1 MDIPASAPSVAAA
14 VQFAPAAARRLK
26 QILKE
31 EGSATEKA
39 LRLSVL
45 GGGCSGFQYEFAL
58 EEAPPQEDDLVVETD
73 GARLLVDAVS
83 VPFLEGSVVDYE
95 DVLIGAR
102 FVVRNPQVKS
112 ACGCGVSFAL

>member
-1 MDIPASAPSVAAA
+1 MSASIA
-14 VQFAPAAARRLK
+14 FAPAAARRLK
-26 QILKE
+26 SILEE
-31 EGSATEKA
+31 EGGPEKA

-58 EEAPPQEDDLVVETD
+58 EEAPPQADDLVVETD
-73 GARLLVDAVS
+73 GARLFVDSVS

>member
-1 MDIPASAPSVAAA
+1 MTSEIA
-14 VQFAPAAARRLK
+14 FAPAAARRLK

-31 EGSATEKA
+31 EGGPEKA
-39 LRLSVL
+39 LRLSVQ

-58 EEAPPQEDDLVVETD
+58 EEAPPQEDDLVVTTD
-73 GARLLVDAVS
+73 GARLYVDAVS
-83 VPFLEGSVVDYE
+83 IPFLEGSVVDFE